1 MGFEFIRVEKEA
13 HIITVTIERPEVMN
27 ALHPPAC
34 RELNE
39 AFDAFSEDPESWV
52 AILTGSGHR
61 AFCAGNDFKW
71 QSRYGEE
78 AVAKGLADLKG
89 GFGGI
94 TSRFDCF
101 KPIIAAVNGAALGGG
116 LAIVLACD
124 IVVAAET
131 ATFGLPGPRLGT
143 MTQAGGVHR
152 LIRHISFHQAM
163 GLILT
168 GRHISV
174 QEAFRLGMV
183 NRVAPLASLL
193 AAAHEWAEQILTCA
207 PLAVR
212 ASKEA
217 AIQGYHL
224 PLREAVGTVF
234 PETVTMKSSADLTE
248 GQGAFAEKR
257 KPRWKGQ

>member
-1 MGFEFIRVEKEA
+1 MGFQFIKVLKDA
-13 HIITVTIERPEVMN
+13 HVTIVTIERPEVMN

-34 RELNE
+34 QELNE
-39 AFDAFSEDPESWV
+39 AFDAFSEDPEAGV

-71 QSRYGEE
+71 QSRYGKE
-78 AVAKGLADLKG
+78 AVAEGLRSLKG

-94 TSRFDCF
+94 ASRFDCF
-101 KPIIAAVNGAALGGG
+101 KPIIAAVNGATMGGG

-124 IVVAAET
+124 IVLAAET

-152 LIRHISFHQAM
+152 LLRQIPFHQAM

-168 GRHISV
+168 GRPITA
-174 QEAFRLGMV
+174 QEAFRIGIV
-183 NRVAPLASLL
+183 NRLVPIADLMAE
-193 AAAHEWAEQILTCA
+193 ANKWAEEILACA

-217 AIQGYHL
+217 AILGHHL
-224 PLREAVGTVF
+224 PLVEAIGKIF
-234 PETVTMKSSADLTE
+234 PETLAMNESTDIME
-248 GQGAFAEKR
+248 GQVAFAQKR
-257 KPRWKGQ
+257 KPQWQGK